1 MIIYNKFEN
10 SELMMT
16 DYKPT
21 LNLPVTDFPMKAN
34 LSARE
39 PEILKSWEEKA
50 LYQTLRKINKGKPEF
65 ILHDGP
71 IYANGQIHIGHAL
84 NRILKD
90 IVVKS
95 KSLEGYDA
103 PFVPGWDCHG
113 LPVELNVEKK
123 FGKAGEKL
131 NPKEF
136 RQKCRE
142 YAQSQ
147 IYAQRDAFKRLGILG
162 DWENPYLTMD
172 FKYEADIMR
181 ALGKIIENG
190 HLQQGFKPVHWCID
204 CRSALA
210 EAEVEYQDKIS
221 SAIDVKFRVLNPENF
236 PGEGDLIIPIWT
248 TTPWTL
254 PANEAVALN
263 ALHTY
268 VLIQVTTTDSKPE
281 RLFIAK
287 ELLNSCLER
296 YKILEHKILGEYQE
310 NDLKNVKLQHP
321 IYSDSKISNKI
332 VPVIFGDHVTLDT
345 GTGAV
350 HTAPA
355 HGLDDYIIGLEYKL
369 PVNNP
374 VDEKGCFT
382 ENTPI
387 FAGEFIFK
395 ANQHII
401 DILREKNNLLAENK
415 LEHSYPHCWRHKS
428 PVIFRATPQWFI
440 SMDKNH
446 LRENALEEIQK
457 TNWIPDWGLSRIY
470 GMVEGR
476 PDWCISRQ
484 RQWCTPMGLIIHK
497 ETKTL
502 HPDMFVLMEQIAERI
517 EKQGIEAWYELDLR
531 DILGD
536 QAEQYEKSE
545 HTLDVWFDSGVSHF
559 AVLRGKI
566 ADIYLEGSDQHRG
579 WFHSALLTSVAM
591 TEKAPYKT
599 VLTHGFTVDEKG
611 RKMSKSLGNVIM
623 PEKIINSLGADIL
636 RLWVAATDYKA
647 EIVFSD
653 EILQRTSEAYR
664 RIRNT
669 MRFLLA
675 NLHDFDV
682 TQNLILPSELLS
694 LDKWIIKK
702 AEDLQI
708 EIREAYSYYQFHV
721 IYQKLQHFC
730 IVELGGFYLDVIKD
744 RQYTMQKN
752 SLGRRSAQTA
762 IYHILQ
768 AMTRWIAPILSF
780 TAEEIWQYLPQEK
793 QEESVFLAEYY
804 VFPKIN
810 YSDDIDWQKI
820 MLLRESVNKELE
832 TKRNLKEIGSGLEAD
847 VHITAPDDMY
857 TELLKL
863 KDELRFVWITS
874 QASIEKGD
882 EINIQVSPIEFQKC
896 ARCWHRREDVGANT
910 EHPDIC
916 LRCVDNLPDGKG
928 EERRYA

>member
-1 MIIYNKFEN
+1 MTAGDI
-10 SELMMT
+10 MT

-39 PEILKSWEEKA
+39 PDILKTWDEKK

-95 KSLEGYDA
+95 KTLEGYDA

-147 IYAQRDAFKRLGILG
+147 IHTQREAFKRLGILG
-162 DWENPYLTMD
+162 GWENPYLTMD
-172 FKYEADIMR
+172 FKYEADIVR
-181 ALGKIIENG
+181 SLAKIIENG

-210 EAEVEYQDKIS
+210 EAEVEYQDKTS
-221 SAIDVKFRVLNPENF
+221 SAIDVKFRVMNPENF

-263 ALHTY
+263 AVHIY
-268 VLIQVTTTDSKPE
+268 VLIQTKPE
-281 RLFIAK
+281 RLLIAK
-287 ELLNSCLER
+287 ELLNGCIER
-296 YKILEHKILGEYQE
+296 YKILDYKILGEYQE
-310 NDLKNVKLQHP
+310 KDLKDLKLQHP
-321 IYSDSKISNKI
+321 IYNDPKINNKI
-332 VPVIFGDHVTLDT
+332 IPVIFGDHVTLDT

-355 HGLDDYIIGLEYKL
+355 HGLDDYIIGLKYNL

-401 DILREKNNLLAENK
+401 DILREKNNLLAESK

-457 TNWIPDWGLSRIY
+457 VNWIPDWGLSRIY

-497 ETKTL
+497 ETKAL
-502 HPDMFVLMEQIAERI
+502 HPEMFVLLEQVAERI

-536 QAEQYEKSE
+536 QADQYEKSE

-559 AVLRGKI
+559 AVLRGKM

-591 TEKAPYKT
+591 TEKAPYKA

-636 RLWVAATDYKA
+636 RLWVTATDYKA
-647 EIVFSD
+647 EIVYSD

-675 NLHDFDV
+675 NLHDFNV
-682 TQNLILPSELLS
+682 AQNLISPSELLS
-694 LDKWIIKK
+694 LDKWIINK

-721 IYQKLQHFC
+721 ICQKLQHFC

-780 TAEEIWQYLPQEK
+780 TAEEIWQYLPYEVK
-793 QEESVFLAEYY
+793 INSVFFAEYY
-804 VFPKIN
+804 VFPKIDH
-810 YSDDIDWQKI
+810 SDDIDWQKI

-832 TKRNLKEIGSGLEAD
+832 TKRNLKEIGSGLEAA
-847 VHITAPDDMY
+847 VHITAPDDIY

-874 QASIEKGD
+874 KASIERGD
-882 EINIQVSPIEFQKC
+882 DIKIQVSPMEFQKC
-896 ARCWHRREDVGANT
+896 VRCWHRREDVGANT

-916 LRCVDNLPDGKG
+916 LRCVDNLPEGKG
-928 EERRYA
+928 EERYYA